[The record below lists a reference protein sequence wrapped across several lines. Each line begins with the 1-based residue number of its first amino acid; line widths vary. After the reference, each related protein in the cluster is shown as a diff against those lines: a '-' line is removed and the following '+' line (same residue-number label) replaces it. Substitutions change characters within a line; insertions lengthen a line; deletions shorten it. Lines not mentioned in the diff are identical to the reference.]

1 MQLKK
6 PSLFPIILGLN
17 ILALSLSAQKSK
29 NKPNWYNLDLQT
41 DSTFGVSVEKTYQEL
56 LKGKEAKTVIVAV
69 LDGGT
74 DVNHE
79 DLKDIIWTNEDEIP
93 DNGID
98 DDKNGYIDDVHG
110 WNFIG
115 GKDGQNVKEDTY
127 EFVRMY
133 KELSKKYA
141 NADESLKRGD
151 EYKTWLKV
159 KETYETK
166 LRETREGVETMAAV
180 RKSLDDITRKV
191 GRDSVSLDDLK
202 DLSFTEKNDSIAL
215 ASLRSYLAVGVSA
228 NTVKKQ
234 LDDAIESTNRSLAT
248 QLNVDFNPRVM
259 VGDDYSNPNERY
271 YGNNDV
277 IGPSAG
283 HGTHVAG
290 IIAAKRDN
298 GVGINGVADH
308 VQIMVVRV
316 VPDGDERDKDIANAI
331 RYAVDNG
338 ASIVNMSFGKA
349 FSPYKSVIDEAV
361 KYAESKDVLLIHAAG
376 NESKN
381 NDKSP
386 NFPNDNLLNKARV
399 NNWMDIGS
407 NASKDNE
414 KLASPYSNWGR
425 KTVDVFAPGQAIN
438 STTPNSSYSIFS
450 GTSMSA
456 PVTSGVA
463 AMLRSYYPQLSAKDV
478 KKILIKSSVR
488 VKHKV
493 DVPGPST
500 RKIKFK
506 KLCKSKGIINAYKA
520 VEMAEKRAR

>member
-6 PSLFPIILGLN
+6 PSIIPFILGLN
-17 ILALSLSAQKSK
+17 LLAFSLFAQKSK
-29 NKPNWYNLDLQT
+29 TKANWYNLDLQA
-41 DSTFGVSVEKTYQEL
+41 DSTFGVSVEKTYSEL
-56 LKGKEAKTVIVAV
+56 LKGKQGKTVIVAV

-79 DLKDIIWTNEDEIP
+79 DLKDVVWTNADEIP

-98 DDKNGYIDDVHG
+98 DDKNGYIDDIHG

-115 GKDGQNVKEDTY
+115 GKDGRHVKEDTY

-133 KELSKKYA
+133 KDLSRKYA
-141 NADESLKRGD
+141 NADEALKRGD

-159 KETYETK
+159 KEVYETK
-166 LRETREGVETMAAV
+166 VNETNKGLETMSAV
-180 RKSLDDITRKV
+180 RKSLENITQKV

-202 DLSFTEKNDSIAL
+202 GFSFTEKNDSIAL
-215 ASLRSYLAVGVSA
+215 ATLRSFLTMGVSA
-228 NTVKKQ
+228 NSVKKQ

-248 QLNVDFNPRVM
+248 QLNLDFNPREI

-277 IGPSAG
+277 IGPAAG

-290 IIAAKRDN
+290 IIAAKRTN
-298 GVGINGVADH
+298 GVGINGVAEN

-376 NESKN
+376 NEHKN

-386 NFPNDNLLNKARV
+386 NFPNDNLLDNTRPG
-399 NNWMDIGS
+399 NWMDIGS
-407 NASKDNE
+407 TASKDNE
-414 KLASPYSNWGR
+414 KLASPYSNWGK

-450 GTSMSA
+450 GTSMAA

-463 AMLRSYYPQLSAKDV
+463 AILRSYYPQLSAEDV
-478 KKILIKSSVR
+478 KKILMKSSVR

-493 DVPGPST
+493 LVPGSSEK
-500 RKIKFK
+500 KIKFK

-520 VEMAEKRAR
+520 VELAEKKAR